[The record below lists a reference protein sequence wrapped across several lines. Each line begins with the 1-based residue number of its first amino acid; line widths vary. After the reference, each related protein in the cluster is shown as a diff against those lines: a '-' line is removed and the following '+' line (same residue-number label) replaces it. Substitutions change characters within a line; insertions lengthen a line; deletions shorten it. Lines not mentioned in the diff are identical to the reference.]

1 MTKAH
6 EDFASNAFWI
16 TPAMVHFTGS
26 LSSAVFL
33 QTCLHWQQW
42 AEKQG
47 RNEFWKTATEWK
59 RDYGLSRDQVDGA
72 RSLFEPC
79 GILTTWVERTKE
91 RVATFYQVDIEKL
104 NKFYLDHLKTGHP
117 LKRLTS
123 KSNCH
128 KDAPTHVGK
137 ILIPP
142 CRENPHTPM
151 SGKSSYPYEENPH
164 MDVGEILSSSIS
176 TDLQTD
182 LQTKNTSQDARAE
195 EIDRR
200 ERTRSNGGGEGDLSQ
215 LASSESEPEAGTESL
230 SLPAKPRAIA
240 LPPVKPLREGQEVPP
255 PAAPKIQNFHHSA
268 VENFDTRWHRP
279 DVPWYDKATRK
290 FHDALI
296 GSYALSYASIALLPN
311 GQPNLPK
318 IHRILANKLNSQDG
332 IAELNLLWEQAQLG
346 GNAPTQFAALADRLP
361 KESGLAQGIALI
373 ANMPRRERRAAL

>member
-1 MTKAH
+1 
-6 EDFASNAFWI
+6 
-16 TPAMVHFTGS
+16 
-26 LSSAVFL
+26 
-33 QTCLHWQQW
+33 
-42 AEKQG
+42 
-47 RNEFWKTATEWK
+47 
-59 RDYGLSRDQVDGA
+59 
-72 RSLFEPC
+72 
-79 GILTTWVERTKE
+79 
-91 RVATFYQVDIEKL
+91 
-104 NKFYLDHLKTGHP
+104 
-117 LKRLTS
+117 
-123 KSNCH
+123 
-128 KDAPTHVGK
+128 
-137 ILIPP
+137 
-142 CRENPHTPM
+142 M
-151 SGKSSYPYEENPH
+151 SGKTSDPYEENPH

-215 LASSESEPEAGTESL
+215 LASPEPEPEAGTESL